1 MDVVRTSQPLT
12 APRPLKPVEAPRP
25 APPEAAK
32 PSAETSTPASLPVQV
47 EDGIV
52 IESGLLRAQAQ
63 NALPASEQA
72 KGASEDSL
80 EARVSEMAEELN
92 SKLDESKQ
100 TRLHLAVDSE
110 SGNVVIQVVDKVTD
124 EVVRSIPPEEMIALK
139 KRMTE
144 MRGILFD
151 HEG

>member
-1 MDVVRTSQPLT
+1 MDVVRTSQALT
-12 APRPLKPVEAPRP
+12 APRLPRPQEAPRP
-25 APPEAAK
+25 EPTDAAK
-32 PSAETSTPASLPVQV
+32 APRSPAMSLPPAAQV

-52 IESGLLRAQAQ
+52 VDAGLLKILAVE
-63 NALPASEQA
+63 PVASEEA
-72 KGASEDSL
+72 KGASQGGP
-80 EARVSEMAEELN
+80 EARISQMVEELN
-92 SKLDESKQ
+92 SRLDGSKQ
-100 TRLHLAVDSE
+100 TRLRFAVDSE
-110 SGNVVIQVVDKVTD
+110 SGTVIIQVVDKATD

>member
-1 MDVVRTSQPLT
+1 MDVVRTSQALT
-12 APRPLKPVEAPRP
+12 AQRPPRPPEAPRP
-25 APPEAAK
+25 GTPEASKA
-32 PSAETSTPASLPVQV
+32 PAATPAPVPAQV

-52 IESGLLRAQAQ
+52 VEPGLFRTQALSPAAEES
-63 NALPASEQA
+63 
-72 KGASEDSL
+72 KGANEQDSL
-80 EARVSEMAEELN
+80 VARVSDMVEELN

-100 TRLHLAVDSE
+100 TRIRFSVDSE
-110 SGNVVIQVVDKVTD
+110 SGAVVIQVVDKVTD
-124 EVVRSIPPEEMIALK
+124 EVVRSIPPEEMVALK

>member
-1 MDVVRTSQPLT
+1 MDVLRTSQALT
-12 APRPLKPVEAPRP
+12 APRLPKPLEAARPNKPEAPRASADGLPP
-25 APPEAAK
+25 AYQA
-32 PSAETSTPASLPVQV
+32 QV

-52 IESGLLRAQAQ
+52 IESGLFKAQATP
-63 NALPASEQA
+63 PATDQAQGVSEQ
-72 KGASEDSL
+72 SL
-80 EARVSEMAEELN
+80 EARVSEMVDELN
-92 SKLDESKQ
+92 TKLDESRQ
-100 TRLHLAVDSE
+100 TRLRFSVDSE
-110 SGNVVIQVVDKVTD
+110 SGVVIIQVVDKATE